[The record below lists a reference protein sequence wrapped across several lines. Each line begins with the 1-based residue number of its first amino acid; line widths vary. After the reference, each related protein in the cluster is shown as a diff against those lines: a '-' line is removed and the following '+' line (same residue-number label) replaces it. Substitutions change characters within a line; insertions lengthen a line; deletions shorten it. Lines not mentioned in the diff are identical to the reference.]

1 MRLKLDS
8 QNFSYEKKDT
18 PITHAC
24 THTHTHTHTGAPI
37 SFMLMVQ
44 SARDF
49 PVDVYFLMDLSFSM
63 RDDLE
68 NLKRLGSSVGRF
80 E

>member
-1 MRLKLDS
+1 
-8 QNFSYEKKDT
+8 
-18 PITHAC
+18 
-24 THTHTHTHTGAPI
+24 
-37 SFMLMVQ
+37 MLMVQ